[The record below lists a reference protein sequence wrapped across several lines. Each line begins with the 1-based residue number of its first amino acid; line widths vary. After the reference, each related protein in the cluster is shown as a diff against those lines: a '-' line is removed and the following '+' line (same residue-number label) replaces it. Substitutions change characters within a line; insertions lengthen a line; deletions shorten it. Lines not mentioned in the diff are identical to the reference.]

1 MKRSVAMMA
10 CVLSGAMVLGSFS
23 PVMAETG
30 AKAVS
35 ATVTDS
41 KSSDDKKDDAK
52 ADTADKKDDAKDTVL
67 EDGTYSAEFDTDSSM
82 FHVNEANDG
91 KGTLTVKDGKMTIH
105 VSLNSK
111 KIVNLFVGKAD
122 DAQKDGAEILEPTTD
137 EVTYSDGYTEEV
149 YGFDIPVPAI
159 DEEFDVALIGKKN
172 KWYDHKV
179 KVTNPQKEAD
189 AEASDTKE
197 TDAKKVTAEDLKL
210 EDGDYTAEV
219 KMEGGS
225 GKASVTS
232 PTGFTVKD
240 GKVTASVEWS
250 SPYYDYMLIGDEKYE
265 PVNKDG
271 NSVFEIPVDGF
282 DYPMEVVADTVA
294 IDTVGGVDDLSG
306 QTSRHGLLATG
317 AAVSGEPT
325 QTQGLTAS
333 RADLQGDLVVST
345 AAAAGLAL
353 EVRHDVLHSLFEH
366 LERVVAGLFLPRN
379 SRQTPA
385 RSTPMSRQIFC
396 SSSCSRSSCTTSR
409 TFMRASWKSWGF

>member
-10 CVLSGAMVLGSFS
+10 CVLSGALMIGSYS
-23 PVMAETG
+23 PVLAEG

-35 ATVTDS
+35 AKSAEQETTEETKTDE
-41 KSSDDKKDDAK
+41 SSEGAK
-52 ADTADKKDDAKDTVL
+52 ADDTAKGDVL
-67 EDGTYSAEFDTDSSM
+67 EDGVYTAEFDTDSSM

-91 KGTLTVKDGKMTIH
+91 KGELTVKDGKMTIQ

-111 KIVNLFVGKAD
+111 KIVNLFVGTAE

-137 EVTYSDGYTEEV
+137 TVTYSDGMTDEV

-159 DEEFDVALIGKKN
+159 DEEFDVALIGTKD

-189 AEASDTKE
+189 AADTAD
-197 TDAKKVTAEDLKL
+197 TKKVTAEDLKL
-210 EDGDYTAEV
+210 KDGDYTAEV

-232 PTGFTVKD
+232 PAKFTVKD
-240 GKVTASVEWS
+240 GEVTASVEWS

-265 PVNKDG
+265 PVNEDG

-294 IDTVGGVDDLSG
+294 M
-306 QTSRHGLLATG
+306 
-317 AAVSGEPT
+317 
-325 QTQGLTAS
+325 
-333 RADLQGDLVVST
+333 
-345 AAAAGLAL
+345 
-353 EVRHDVLHSLFEH
+353 
-366 LERVVAGLFLPRN
+366 
-379 SRQTPA
+379 
-385 RSTPMSRQIFC
+385 STPHEIEYTLQFDS
-396 SSSCSRSSCTTSR
+396 
-409 TFMRASWKSWGF
+409 ASIKEADK

>member
-10 CVLSGAMVLGSFS
+10 CVLSGALMISAYS
-23 PVMAETG
+23 PVVFAETTEKTE
-30 AKAVS
+30 ASK
-35 ATVTDS
+35 TDE
-41 KSSDDKKDDAK
+41 
-52 ADTADKKDDAKDTVL
+52 AKDESEKKEDTSKVEVL

-111 KIVNLFVGKAD
+111 KIVNLFVVKAD

-294 IDTVGGVDDLSG
+294 M
-306 QTSRHGLLATG
+306 
-317 AAVSGEPT
+317 
-325 QTQGLTAS
+325 
-333 RADLQGDLVVST
+333 
-345 AAAAGLAL
+345 
-353 EVRHDVLHSLFEH
+353 
-366 LERVVAGLFLPRN
+366 
-379 SRQTPA
+379 
-385 RSTPMSRQIFC
+385 STPHEIEYTLQFDS
-396 SSSCSRSSCTTSR
+396 
-409 TFMRASWKSWGF
+409 ASIKEAEK

>member
-10 CVLSGAMVLGSFS
+10 CVLSGALMISAYS
-23 PVMAETG
+23 PVVFAETTEKTE
-30 AKAVS
+30 ASK
-35 ATVTDS
+35 TDE
-41 KSSDDKKDDAK
+41 
-52 ADTADKKDDAKDTVL
+52 AKDESEKKEDTSKVEVL

-82 FHVNEANDG
+82 FHVNE
-91 KGTLTVKDGKMTIH
+91 
-105 VSLNSK
+105 
-111 KIVNLFVGKAD
+111 AD

-294 IDTVGGVDDLSG
+294 M
-306 QTSRHGLLATG
+306 
-317 AAVSGEPT
+317 
-325 QTQGLTAS
+325 
-333 RADLQGDLVVST
+333 
-345 AAAAGLAL
+345 
-353 EVRHDVLHSLFEH
+353 
-366 LERVVAGLFLPRN
+366 
-379 SRQTPA
+379 
-385 RSTPMSRQIFC
+385 STPHEIEYTLQFDS
-396 SSSCSRSSCTTSR
+396 
-409 TFMRASWKSWGF
+409 ASIKEAEK

>member
-1 MKRSVAMMA
+1 MIA
-10 CVLSGAMVLGSFS
+10 
-23 PVMAETG
+23 
-30 AKAVS
+30 
-35 ATVTDS
+35 
-41 KSSDDKKDDAK
+41 KDDAN
-52 ADTADKKDDAKDTVL
+52 AETADKKIRCKSRQFLKTVL
-67 EDGTYSAEFDTDSSM
+67 TVQNLIPTARM

-225 GKASVTS
+225 GKGKQLPLRLDLQLRMA
-232 PTGFTVKD
+232 
-240 GKVTASVEWS
+240 KVTASVEWS

-294 IDTVGGVDDLSG
+294 M
-306 QTSRHGLLATG
+306 
-317 AAVSGEPT
+317 
-325 QTQGLTAS
+325 
-333 RADLQGDLVVST
+333 
-345 AAAAGLAL
+345 
-353 EVRHDVLHSLFEH
+353 
-366 LERVVAGLFLPRN
+366 
-379 SRQTPA
+379 
-385 RSTPMSRQIFC
+385 STPHEIEYTLQFDS
-396 SSSCSRSSCTTSR
+396 
-409 TFMRASWKSWGF
+409 ASIKEAEK

>member
-10 CVLSGAMVLGSFS
+10 CVLSGVLMIGGSS
-23 PVMAETG
+23 PVMAS
-30 AKAVS
+30 KAVS
-35 ATVTDS
+35 ATATEQDGADT
-41 KSSDDKKDDAK
+41 KTTEETEAK
-52 ADTADKKDDAKDTVL
+52 ADNADSEDAAKGDVL
-67 EDGTYSAEFDTDSSM
+67 EDGTYTAEFDTDSSM

-111 KIVNLFVGKAD
+111 KIVNLFVGTAE
-122 DAQKDGAEILEPTTD
+122 DAQKDGAELLEPTTD
-137 EVTYSDGYTEEV
+137 TVTYSDGMTDEV

-159 DEEFDVALIGKKN
+159 DEEFDVALIGTKN

-179 KVTNPQKEAD
+179 KVTNPQKESDAAD
-189 AEASDTKE
+189 AETDT
-197 TDAKKVTAEDLKL
+197 KKVTAEDLKL
-210 EDGDYTAEV
+210 ADGDYTAEV

-265 PVNKDG
+265 PVNEEG

-294 IDTVGGVDDLSG
+294 M
-306 QTSRHGLLATG
+306 
-317 AAVSGEPT
+317 
-325 QTQGLTAS
+325 
-333 RADLQGDLVVST
+333 
-345 AAAAGLAL
+345 
-353 EVRHDVLHSLFEH
+353 
-366 LERVVAGLFLPRN
+366 
-379 SRQTPA
+379 
-385 RSTPMSRQIFC
+385 STPHEIEYTLQFDS
-396 SSSCSRSSCTTSR
+396 
-409 TFMRASWKSWGF
+409 ASIKEAEK

>member
-10 CVLSGAMVLGSFS
+10 CVLSGALMIGSYS
-23 PVMAETG
+23 PVLAEG

-35 ATVTDS
+35 AKSAAQETTEETKTDE
-41 KSSDDKKDDAK
+41 SSEGAK
-52 ADTADKKDDAKDTVL
+52 ADDTAKGDVL
-67 EDGTYSAEFDTDSSM
+67 EDGVYTAEFDTDSSM

-91 KGTLTVKDGKMTIH
+91 KGELTVKDGKMTIH

-111 KIVNLFVGKAD
+111 KIVNLFVGTAE

-137 EVTYSDGYTEEV
+137 TVTYSDGMTDEV

-159 DEEFDVALIGKKN
+159 DEEFDVALIGTKD

-189 AEASDTKE
+189 AADTAD
-197 TDAKKVTAEDLKL
+197 TKKVTAEDLKL
-210 EDGDYTAEV
+210 KDGDYTAEV

-232 PTGFTVKD
+232 PAKFTVKD
-240 GKVTASVEWS
+240 GEVTASVEWS

-265 PVNKDG
+265 PVNEDG

-294 IDTVGGVDDLSG
+294 M
-306 QTSRHGLLATG
+306 
-317 AAVSGEPT
+317 
-325 QTQGLTAS
+325 
-333 RADLQGDLVVST
+333 
-345 AAAAGLAL
+345 
-353 EVRHDVLHSLFEH
+353 
-366 LERVVAGLFLPRN
+366 
-379 SRQTPA
+379 
-385 RSTPMSRQIFC
+385 STPHEIEYTLQFDS
-396 SSSCSRSSCTTSR
+396 
-409 TFMRASWKSWGF
+409 ASIKEADK

>member
-1 MKRSVAMMA
+1 MKRSGVMMA

-67 EDGTYSAEFDTDSSM
+67 EDGTYSAEFDTDSGM

-91 KGTLTVKDGKMTIH
+91 
-105 VSLNSK
+105 
-111 KIVNLFVGKAD
+111 GKAE

-265 PVNKDG
+265 PVNK
-271 NSVFEIPVDGF
+271 
-282 DYPMEVVADTVA
+282 
-294 IDTVGGVDDLSG
+294 
-306 QTSRHGLLATG
+306 
-317 AAVSGEPT
+317 
-325 QTQGLTAS
+325 
-333 RADLQGDLVVST
+333 
-345 AAAAGLAL
+345 
-353 EVRHDVLHSLFEH
+353 
-366 LERVVAGLFLPRN
+366 
-379 SRQTPA
+379 
-385 RSTPMSRQIFC
+385 
-396 SSSCSRSSCTTSR
+396 
-409 TFMRASWKSWGF
+409 